1 MSGFR
6 PKPVGSWGPE
16 PLRGGP
22 TDDWSYDDTIDHSVL
37 CTCGMAWHSVTPAP
51 PCPVHGPR
59 TYAALPLIL
68 FDTDTGTVTVQRVGN
83 VEYTEASFG
92 RRRTRT
98 MELLDRAR
106 RR

>member
-6 PKPVGSWGPE
+6 PRPVGSWGPE
-16 PLRGGP
+16 RRR
-22 TDDWSYDDTIDHSVL
+22 DSDADWGYDDVDASVL

-59 TYAALPLIL
+59 TYAAPPLVL